1 MVGDDKDKVF
11 ECDIVSPDG
20 SKHHG
25 FKINVSLRGRMVWM
39 KFGTNP
45 NSYTYPICSFSR
57 VRRMNDSEKFT
68 VIILSNI

>member
-25 FKINVSLRGRMVWM
+25 FKINAEVP
-39 KFGTNP
+39 KGTA
-45 NSYTYPICSFSR
+45 YTYSICSFSR
-57 VRRMNDSEKFT
+57 VRRMNDGEKFT